1 MTPPAGSTRRGRRP
15 KGGELR
21 VPLIAKLP
29 AHQAKALIRDAE
41 SRGLPITDFLALLIC
56 ERQGWDV
63 PTYITE
69 ALSETTAEVCAEP
82 QLDLDLAS

>member
-1 MTPPAGSTRRGRRP
+1 MTPPAGTSRRGRRP
-15 KGGELR
+15 KGGALR

-29 AHQAKALIRDAE
+29 TSQARALVRDAE
-41 SRGLPITDFLALLIC
+41 SKGLPITDYLALLIC

-63 PTYITE
+63 PAYITD
-69 ALSETTAEVCAEP
+69 ALSEAAADGGAEP